1 MMKKFLLITI
11 FFITSCGYQPIYL
24 NNNLKN
30 FEFYKISIE
39 GENEV
44 NRQIL
49 SSLTLKENMNNTNLS
64 ELFLTSSFAT
74 KEISKNSKGQT
85 ETYRS
90 SITVS
95 LKIIKNENILKNKTF
110 SDEFTYNKK
119 DNKFELIEYQRDI
132 KKQLINQII
141 GDLVLFLNLE

>member
-24 NNNLKN
+24 NDNLKN
-30 FEFYKISIE
+30 FEFYKISFE
-39 GENEV
+39 GENEI
-44 NRQIL
+44 NRQIS
-49 SSLTLKENMNNTNLS
+49 SSLTFKENMNNANLS
-64 ELFLTSSFAT
+64 ELFLTSSFAI

-90 SITVS
+90 SITVN

-119 DNKFELIEYQRDI
+119 DNKFELIEYQGDI